1 MTDRPWHKLVA
12 LTFNTHAGLAIK
24 SGGLDR
30 LLDHA
35 QPDVVFLQEVQRPTA
50 KVAARKALPWID
62 WHKIGPRMT
71 SPAGTYIF
79 ARKDRFTVEEK
90 VDVLLSRKVP
100 NERRPELWPERRLT
114 GAILFDRETR
124 RYVRASCIHT
134 WALGDF
140 DLDGQHK
147 VAEGHR
153 RQVSTYAYWHSLSD
167 APDVDLCAG
176 DLNEHLDG
184 RGISPTEQPV
194 SAVSVFEHLA
204 RMEPAFIA
212 AKVGERKVHLDDVFV
227 RTDHHT
233 RVASRLTITLGERFR
248 ADHPAVVST
257 LKIKEKS

>member
-1 MTDRPWHKLVA
+1 MTRQWHNLRA

-24 SGGLDR
+24 SGGLEY
-30 LLDHA
+30 LLDQT

-50 KVAARKALPWID
+50 KAAARKALPWID

-79 ARKDRFTVEEK
+79 ARKDRFAVEER
-90 VDVLLSRKVP
+90 VDVLLSKKVP
-100 NERRPELWPERRLT
+100 NQRRPGLWPERRLT
-114 GAILFDRETR
+114 GAVLHDRVTGR
-124 RYVRASCIHT
+124 DTRASCIHT

-140 DLDGQHK
+140 DLDGEHQ
-147 VAEGHR
+147 VAKGHR
-153 RQVSTYAYWHSLSD
+153 RQVQTYAYWHSLSD

-184 RGISPTEQPV
+184 RGISFAEQPV
-194 SAVSVFEHLA
+194 SALSVFDHLA

-212 AKVGERKVHLDDVFV
+212 TEAGDRQVHLDDVFV

-233 RVASRLTITLGERFR
+233 RVVRRDVINLPARFR
-248 ADHPAVVST
+248 ADHTAVAT
-257 LKIKEKS
+257 QLKIKEKS